1 MISEFILINVK
12 ANYTIEASFLFYSN
26 AGYCSYLCSFK
37 IEELA
42 QATKLTIML
51 RNAF

>member
-26 AGYCSYLCSFK
+26 AGYCSYLCSLRF
-37 IEELA
+37 
-42 QATKLTIML
+42 TIPRMVIFEKPFL
-51 RNAF
+51 